1 MHYSHEI
8 DITAAH
14 TTSAPLEQLLKFTAG
29 KLRNVDILFEV
40 GDGFSSCLQLYTN
53 GYQLLPSNSD
63 GFYSGDGI
71 LVHAPI
77 FLDMSEE
84 ENELWV
90 VAWNR
95 GGVYDHAVTLM
106 FEVQGPNEPDLQD
119 LIKLQDETTNRMID
133 LIKGTFL

>member
-8 DITAAH
+8 DILTTHTAA
-14 TTSAPLEQLLKFTAG
+14 APLEQLLKFTAG
-29 KLRNVDILFEV
+29 KLKSVDILFEV
-40 GDGFSSCLQLYTN
+40 GDGYSSCLQIYTN

-63 GFYSGDGI
+63 GYYSADGL
-71 LVHAPI
+71 LVHAPV

-95 GGVYDHAVTLM
+95 GGLYDHAVTLM
-106 FEVQGPNEPDLQD
+106 FDVQGPNEPEILD
-119 LIKLQDETTNRMID
+119 LIKLLTDIINRVVD
-133 LIKGTFL
+133 LIKGTFS